1 MSEMPTSVQESV
13 NSKSI
18 QEIWHIINRP
28 NLQIVEMEE
37 GKET

>member
-1 MSEMPTSVQESV
+1 MNEMPTSVQESV

-18 QEIWHIINRP
+18 QEIWYIINRP